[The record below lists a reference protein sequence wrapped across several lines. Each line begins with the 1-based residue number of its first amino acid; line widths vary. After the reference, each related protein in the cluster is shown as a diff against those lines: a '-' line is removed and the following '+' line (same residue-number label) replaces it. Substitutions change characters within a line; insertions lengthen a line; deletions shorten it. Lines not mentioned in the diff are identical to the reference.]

1 MVGRITAHG
10 TRRTTHGIRRTAH
23 DTYRMPH
30 AARPMPHAAIK
41 AVKVFELLPVYPKK
55 FYLCKLFLIKIMS
68 NLLIISYF
76 N

>member
-1 MVGRITAHG
+1 MSA
-10 TRRTTHGIRRTAH
+10 
-23 DTYRMPH
+23 MPH
-30 AARPMPHAAIK
+30 ATHRMPHAAIK
-41 AVKVFELLPVYPKK
+41 AVKVFELLPVYLKK